1 MDDEGDR
8 LHLDAVYYFY
18 FPVRPKWNHR
28 HQGLVSEEATL
39 TVLIG
44 VELCDEDFSGV
55 LNHRKDRVSSLL
67 LKGPDEGPQYSLSIQ
82 FAVVKA

>member
-28 HQGLVSEEATL
+28 YQGLVSEEATL

-44 VELCDEDFSGV
+44 VELRYEDFFGI
-55 LNHRKDRVSSLL
+55 LDHREDWVSPLL